1 LLKAKPV
8 LFSVILVTLILGYKA
23 VASSIEGRSISALSW
38 AVAGRLIV
46 VDPGHGGDDP
56 GAVGKTGALE
66 KDIVLAVAKHLASI
80 LGQAGAEVVLTR
92 ENDLD
97 LSDAGIYDLHVR
109 KMQDLSRRVALANDR
124 KADLFISIHV
134 NSFPDA
140 RENGAQ
146 AFSQPGSVEGKK
158 LSRAIQHELN
168 RFLAYPG
175 REAKQVDYYICR
187 MVKMPGSIVEIGF
200 LSNPEEEK
208 LMLDLNY
215 QYRIAWAI
223 YAGIVRYFAQP
234 AAAEEPSQPPLPSR
248 RNH

>member
-1 LLKAKPV
+1 MLKAKLI
-8 LFSVILVTLILGYKA
+8 LFSSLLVVLLVGYKA

-56 GAVGKTGALE
+56 GAVGRTGAFE
-66 KDIVLAVAKHLASI
+66 KDIVLAVAKNLASI
-80 LGQAGAEVVLTR
+80 LSQAGAEAVLTR

-97 LSDAGIYDLHVR
+97 LSDAGLYDLHVR
-109 KMQDLSRRVALANDR
+109 KMQDLSRRVALANNR
-124 KADLFISIHV
+124 EADLFISIHV
-134 NSFPDA
+134 NSFPDVQ
-140 RENGAQ
+140 ENGAQ
-146 AFSQPGSVEGKK
+146 AFSQPGSTEGRK

-200 LSNPEEEK
+200 ISNPEEEK
-208 LMLDLNY
+208 LMLDPNY
-215 QYRIAWAI
+215 QYRTAWAI
-223 YAGIVRYFAQP
+223 YAGIVRYFAQS
-234 AAAEEPSQPPLPSR
+234 AATGEK
-248 RNH
+248 